1 MDNLVLVCRCH
12 HRLLHEGGVS
22 LTKSEDNTLVFK
34 RPDGQ
39 RIETNP
45 GLKDTGSLNNL
56 YEQNEHAGLLL
67 DGKTLPIP
75 PGDVMDYDMGV
86 CGLLQSEVQQPPM

>member
-1 MDNLVLVCRCH
+1 
-12 HRLLHEGGVS
+12 
-22 LTKSEDNTLVFK
+22 VFK

-45 GLKDTGSLNNL
+45 GLQDTGSLQDL
-56 YEQNEHAGLLL
+56 CEQNRQAGLSL

-86 CGLLQSEVQQPPM
+86 CGLLQSDVQEHHI